1 MNTFLGPSLILDGPD
16 LPWEVLGAKS
26 SQEFCFSFS
35 PIKRM
40 RHRSDVNCCALSI
53 YLYDVNW
60 GFKSIFT
67 YCFRFLQSHSNLQS
81 GFTYV
86 RSQVQCDLLVTICYS
101 IFVTY
106 RINKSQKLTGVFMAI
121 YVKMNYL
128 SLQSLYVFV
137 IYLCPLVP
145 DHGVDFA

>member
-1 MNTFLGPSLILDGPD
+1 MNTFLGTSLIFDGPD

-35 PIKRM
+35 PIKHM

-53 YLYDVNW
+53 Y

-67 YCFRFLQSHSNLQS
+67 YCFRFRFLQSHSNLQS

-86 RSQVQCDLLVTICYS
+86 RSQVQCDLLVTIYYS

-106 RINKSQKLTGVFMAI
+106 RINKSQNTGVFMAF

-137 IYLCPLVP
+137 INLCPLVP